1 MCTAISF
8 NSKAHYFGRNLDL
21 EFNYPTT
28 ITIAPRNFPLNF
40 RMQKTQ
46 EYHFAMIGVAYVK
59 NNYPLYYDA
68 TNEHGLS
75 MAALNFPGN
84 AVYFPPN
91 KNQNNIAPFEL
102 IPWVLGQCQ
111 SVVQA
116 RPLLDKLNLISEN
129 FSPELPLSPLH
140 WMLSDSTQSIVLE
153 STSKGLKIYNNTV
166 RVLTNNPPF
175 PYHLYNLQ
183 NYINLTSDEP
193 TNRFAKDLDL
203 APYSRGMGAMGL
215 PGDLSSASRFV
226 RAAFTLHNS
235 KCNEDE
241 ASSISQ
247 FFNILGSVVQQEG
260 CAQVGEAYEKTIYTS
275 CCNTDLGIYYYKT
288 YTNSRITAVKLHA
301 VDLDSSKL
309 ANYAMRYS
317 QDICIEN

>member
-28 ITIAPRNFPLNF
+28 ITIAPRNFPLSF
-40 RMQKTQ
+40 RMQKPL

-301 VDLDSSKL
+301 VDLDSRNL